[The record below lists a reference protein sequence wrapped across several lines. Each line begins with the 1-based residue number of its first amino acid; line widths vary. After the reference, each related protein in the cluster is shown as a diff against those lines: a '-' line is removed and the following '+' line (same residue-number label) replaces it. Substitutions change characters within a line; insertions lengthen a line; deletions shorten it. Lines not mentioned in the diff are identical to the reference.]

1 MEERREKVTEELA
14 AIEQPPFEVRNFREN
29 RPTYAIGGALV
40 WKNKPKRRKTYP
52 VVAINSVR
60 IRQGG
65 FVVRN
70 DVLEQS
76 RKLFEQT
83 HELIPVA
90 LDRKMFW

>member
-1 MEERREKVTEELA
+1 MEERQEKVVEELT
-14 AIEQPPFEVRNFREN
+14 AIEQPAFEVRNFREN

-40 WKNKPKRRKTYP
+40 WKNKPKKRKTYP
-52 VVAINSVR
+52 VVSIGSVR

-65 FVVRN
+65 FIVRN

-76 RKLFEQT
+76 RKLYEQT

-90 LDRKMFW
+90 LDKKIFW